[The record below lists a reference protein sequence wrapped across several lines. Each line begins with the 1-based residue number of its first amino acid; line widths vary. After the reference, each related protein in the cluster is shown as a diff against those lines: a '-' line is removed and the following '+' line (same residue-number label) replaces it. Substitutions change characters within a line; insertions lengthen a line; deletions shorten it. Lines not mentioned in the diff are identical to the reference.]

1 MISLFDCCTRG
12 NVAVES
18 PTNAIDA
25 HRQVLINAGISAS
38 SITNIDV
45 GHYQVLEPVT
55 QTKVVEVEKEIIEEK
70 IIEVPEIQYV
80 DKYVDVDVPVVKYK
94 PVYVKKEVVV
104 EKHKHVPRI
113 VYEDKIVEVPQIK
126 YVEKEVEVP
135 QIVMKEKIV
144 EEPKIMI
151 VEHVIPVLKVKKAD
165 HATDVDNG
173 GQQYL
178 DDSMTATTTTYVEA
192 EGVEKV
198 ADRAACCTVG

>member
-1 MISLFDCCTRG
+1 MISLFDCCSRG

-18 PTNAIDA
+18 PRNAIEA
-25 HRQVLINAGISAS
+25 HRRVLIDAGISAS

-70 IIEVPEIQYV
+70 IVEVPEIQYV

-104 EKHKHVPRI
+104 EKFKHVPRV

-135 QIVMKEKIV
+135 QVVVKEKIV

-165 HATDVDNG
+165 HATDIDNA

-178 DDSMTATTTTYVEA
+178 DENMPSTTYVEA
-192 EGVEKV
+192 EGIDKV